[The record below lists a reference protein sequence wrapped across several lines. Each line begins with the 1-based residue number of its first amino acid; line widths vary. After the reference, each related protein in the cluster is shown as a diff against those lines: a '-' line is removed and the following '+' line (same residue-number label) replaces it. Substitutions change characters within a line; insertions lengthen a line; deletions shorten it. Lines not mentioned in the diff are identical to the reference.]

1 MRDLTQFVFL
11 APTAD
16 GRRVAEGTAQIAAAL
31 RQMDGTA
38 SELTDILNAR
48 GGSFDADEIMRTAP
62 AEVPR
67 KPKTTY
73 TAPAAT
79 SSRGSPRPSVRA
91 QPKAAASAQPPLL
104 AELRGMR
111 LMALQRRAVD
121 EGVDS
126 DKVDDAM
133 ESDDPKATLISLL
146 VEASSGGGQ
155 EREDTQLRAELEG
168 MRLMDLYRRAS
179 NDSALD
185 ADKVEQAMEDDD
197 PKATLIALLTQQSS
211 TSRAVE
217 GALER
222 AAAAKAE
229 ALQALRAE
237 LSGMRLMA
245 LQRRAVA
252 EGVDADEVD
261 DAMESA
267 DPKASLVALVL
278 RHAA

>member
-1 MRDLTQFVFL
+1 VFL

-16 GRRVAEGTAQIAAAL
+16 GRRVAEGNAQIAAAL

-73 TAPAAT
+73 TAPAAAT
-79 SSRGSPRPSVRA
+79 SSRGSPKPSVRA
-91 QPKAAASAQPPLL
+91 QPKATLAAAQPPLL

-126 DKVDDAM
+126 NKVDDAM

-146 VEASSGGGQ
+146 VEASSGGQ
-155 EREDTQLRAELEG
+155 EREDTQLRAEL
-168 MRLMDLYRRAS
+168 
-179 NDSALD
+179 
-185 ADKVEQAMEDDD
+185 
-197 PKATLIALLTQQSS
+197 
-211 TSRAVE
+211 
-217 GALER
+217 
-222 AAAAKAE
+222 
-229 ALQALRAE
+229 
-237 LSGMRLMA
+237 
-245 LQRRAVA
+245 
-252 EGVDADEVD
+252 
-261 DAMESA
+261 
-267 DPKASLVALVL
+267 
-278 RHAA
+278 